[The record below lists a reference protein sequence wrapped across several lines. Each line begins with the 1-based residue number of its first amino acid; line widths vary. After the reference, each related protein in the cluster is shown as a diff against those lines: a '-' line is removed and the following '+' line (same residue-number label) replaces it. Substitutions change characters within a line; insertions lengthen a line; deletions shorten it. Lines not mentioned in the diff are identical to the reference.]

1 MSVSELH
8 LYIRAWTFLNQKVIN
23 KQMRA
28 GSTQNNAK
36 KGVFFGM
43 VQKKSTNHT
52 NNVEKVFRFRKL
64 DLYLS

>member
-1 MSVSELH
+1 
-8 LYIRAWTFLNQKVIN
+8 
-23 KQMRA
+23 MRA